1 MNAMYTHHPLRLAH
15 RQRGFTLVELM
26 VTVGIALFLLWGL
39 TTVVQNVRKA
49 NLNQQ
54 GLSQLQDE
62 ERFAL
67 SIITDVVQSGGYLPD
82 ATAYTPALSLPVCP
96 PGCLGSTFEAGQAF
110 FGTHQ
115 LAAPGDTLSVRYRTG
130 LTSTGVNDGV
140 ILCDGSINTAQLP
153 SYPYTNNF
161 SVVAQAPGG
170 VGGLYCQ
177 VDNGGPAAGAPGVL
191 LVPGVTSMT
200 VYYGVKRDFTFN
212 DYNVDTY
219 LTADQMCSPILN
231 PCGTDDWSN
240 ISAVRVILTFTN
252 PLFDASVPLSPGN
265 QQTITFE
272 RVIEV
277 MARGGVHT

>member
-1 MNAMYTHHPLRLAH
+1 MNTVYTRPLLHPART
-15 RQRGFTLVELM
+15 QRGFTLVELM

-39 TTVVQNVRKA
+39 TTVVQNVRNA
-49 NLNQQ
+49 NLNQS
-54 GLSQLQDE
+54 GLAQLQDE

-67 SIITDVVQSGGYLPD
+67 TVITDVAQSGGYLPN
-82 ATAYTPALSLPVCP
+82 ATLWTPVTALPAITNF
-96 PGCLGSTFEAGQAF
+96 GGTFDAGQAF
-110 FGTHQ
+110 NG
-115 LAAPGDTLSVRYRTG
+115 APNAPYGYTLSVRYMTDSG
-130 LTSTGVNDGV
+130 DGV
-140 ILCDGSINTAQLP
+140 ILCDGSTNNQGTAQTF
-153 SYPYTNNF
+153 TNTF
-161 SVVAQAPGG
+161 TVVPQAPGV

-177 VDNGGPAAGAPGVL
+177 VNNLGPSAAAPGVL
-191 LVPGVTSMT
+191 LVPGVQSMT
-200 VYYGVKRDFTFN
+200 VYYGVKRDFTLS

-252 PLFDASVPLSPGN
+252 PLANQPG
-265 QQTITFE
+265 QQPTITFE